1 MEMEALVNL
10 ILNSSVAIVVI
21 VYFMFRDWKVMATL
35 AKTLQELVDSV
46 KDVEQELKMNR
57 RGGGLDGSDGK

>member
-21 VYFMFRDWKVMATL
+21 VYFMFRDWKVMGTL
-35 AKTLQELVDSV
+35 TKTLQELVDSV
-46 KDVEQELKMNR
+46 KSVEQELKFNR
-57 RGGGLDGSDGK
+57 KED

>member
-21 VYFMFRDWKVMATL
+21 VYFMFRDWKVMSTL
-35 AKTLQELVDSV
+35 TKTLQELVDSV
-46 KDVEQELKMNR
+46 KDVEQELKMGR
-57 RGGGLDGSDGK
+57 RGENGIEGR

>member
-21 VYFMFRDWKVMATL
+21 VYFMFRDWKVMSTL
-35 AKTLQELVDSV
+35 TKTLQELVDSV
-46 KDVEQELKMNR
+46 KDVEQELKIGR
-57 RGGGLDGSDGK
+57 RGDNGTESR

>member
-21 VYFMFRDWKVMATL
+21 VYFMFRDWKVMSTL
-35 AKTLQELVDSV
+35 TKTLQELVDSV
-46 KDVEQELKMNR
+46 KDVEQELRMGR
-57 RGGGLDGSDGK
+57 RGENGTEGR

>member
-21 VYFMFRDWKVMATL
+21 VYFMFRDWKVMSTL
-35 AKTLQELVDSV
+35 TKTLQELVDSV
-46 KDVEQELKMNR
+46 KDVEQELKIGR
-57 RGGGLDGSDGK
+57 RGENGSESR

>member
-46 KDVEQELKMNR
+46 KDVEQELKLNR
-57 RGGGLDGSDGK
+57 RGGGVDGSDGK

>member
-21 VYFMFRDWKVMATL
+21 VYFMFRDWKVMGTL
-35 AKTLQELVDSV
+35 TKTLQELVDSV
-46 KDVEQELKMNR
+46 KSVEQELKFNR
-57 RGGGLDGSDGK
+57 KEE

>member
-35 AKTLQELVDSV
+35 TKTLQELVDSV
-46 KDVEQELKMNR
+46 KNVEQELRIGR
-57 RGGGLDGSDGK
+57 RDENGVESR